1 MLLPTSEAAPV
12 AQVFAFGCTLEQR
25 DKGNRQDRTSAT
37 ICPSLGRT
45 LQFSL
50 HLFIIDFIPH
60 ALSGLFRH
68 SGSSRVL
75 RTYF

>member
-1 MLLPTSEAAPV
+1 MLLPTGGAAPV
-12 AQVFAFGCTLEQR
+12 AQVFAFGCMLEQR
-25 DKGNRQDRTSAT
+25 DKGNSEDRVFAT
-37 ICPSLGRT
+37 ICPRPGRT

-50 HLFIIDFIPH
+50 HLFIIGFIPH
-60 ALSGLFRH
+60 TLSGLFRH

>member
-1 MLLPTSEAAPV
+1 MLLPTGGAALV
-12 AQVFAFGCTLEQR
+12 AQVFAFGCTLGQR
-25 DKGNRQDRTSAT
+25 DKGNGQDRTSAT
-37 ICPSLGRT
+37 ICPSPGHT

-50 HLFIIDFIPH
+50 HLFIIDFIPY

-68 SGSSRVL
+68 SGCSRVL